1 MKRVFH
7 GRIKSPVFLR
17 AMLCL
22 ACARYHNMHA
32 HNILHVV
39 RVFCVRAC
47 VLYIWIVR
55 VKHVLCMLC
64 AYCEHIL
71 YIWIVC
77 TYGIYELCAHIVYT
91 NCVHIFVYM
100 NCVHIF
106 VYIAHTIY
114 NMCIPYVHA
123 INKLFYAHDSKCSV
137 FYEKSPTIYEK
148 SPGCKRALHFMGRA
162 RSCITHTAGWPRLI
176 ECLTLQGIFR
186 KRATNYRALLRKM
199 TSKDKASYGSS
210 PPSVCVWCVCVWCV
224 CVWCAQLK
232 ARCILWKMLCTAC
245 KEGMYVRVRV
255 RVCVCVR
262 ERERERPLTTQGH

>member
-162 RSCITHTAGWPRLI
+162 RSCITHTTGWPRLI

-210 PPSVCVWCVCVWCV
+210 PPSVCVVHNWKRAVFCEKCSVLHAKRVCMC
-224 CVWCAQLK
+224 
-232 ARCILWKMLCTAC
+232 
-245 KEGMYVRVRV
+245 
-255 RVCVCVR
+255 VCVCVCVC
-262 ERERERPLTTQGH
+262 ERERERDHWQPRGTSPTMRQEHLILW